1 MLPSLPKPEV
11 KPKFIEFKD
20 YTDDIICIPVAT
32 IISFNTVNNGCTDY
46 NPGIS
51 LIFEG
56 SIEKNYHFKN
66 RTYRD
71 KVFNVIRSNFSI
83 EVVTEDSE
91 KEYNKFEDEDELP
104 EEEPYVED
112 MREFGSYCL

>member
-32 IISFNTVNNGCTDY
+32 IIGFNTLGGDPDY
-46 NPGIS
+46 NVGIS
-51 LIFEG
+51 IVYEG
-56 SIEKNYHFKN
+56 PVERNYYFKN
-66 RTYRD
+66 KKYRD
-71 KVFNVIRSNFSI
+71 KVFAAIRSNFSI
-83 EVVTEDSE
+83 NVVIEDPE
-91 KEYNKFEDEDELP
+91 KEYNKYDEDEDELP